1 MRLREGTSTLGLWLP
16 LALASLVQ
24 CVIGIGGKPPPR
36 SEILRGWALPELA
49 AAIKKDEDA
58 AQMDALGD
66 WIEQIEERFG
76 K

>member
-1 MRLREGTSTLGLWLP
+1 M
-16 LALASLVQ
+16 
-24 CVIGIGGKPPPR
+24 

-66 WIEQIEERFG
+66 WVEKIEERFG